1 MLFKLTPPVC
11 RVFFFFNLFNM
22 ATGTFKIIYAAH
34 TCGSHYWTVLVKTN
48 TLLLVL
54 AREA

>member
-1 MLFKLTPPVC
+1 MQINTTSLSGF
-11 RVFFFFNLFNM
+11 FFFFNLFNM